1 MLGRLVLLLLQIV
14 LGWFGANA
22 IMGWIGGSV
31 PGAFSIYVFAIVA
44 AIVVFLVGIIAAQV
58 LQGVWTPGSGT
69 LTASRCC
76 LRSLPRFF
84 GIWPDPASALGDS
97 LGPCAGQ
104 VCRARRRNPR
114 LSHQALIDISIS
126 EKARVTTSRLFM

>member
-44 AIVVFLVGIIAAQV
+44 AIVVFLVGIIAALLWEFGPTLPLLSEIPWGRVPDKYAV
-58 LQGVWTPGSGT
+58 LAG
-69 LTASRCC
+69 A
-76 LRSLPRFF
+76 
-84 GIWPDPASALGDS
+84 ILGYHIK
-97 LGPCAGQ
+97 
-104 VCRARRRNPR
+104 R
-114 LSHQALIDISIS
+114 
-126 EKARVTTSRLFM
+126 

>member
-22 IMGWIGGSV
+22 IMGWVGGSV
-31 PGAFSIYVFAIVA
+31 PSAFSIYVFAIVA

-69 LTASRCC
+69 LSAA
-76 LRSLPRFF
+76 LVVGIIAALLWEFGPALPLLQEIPWGRV
-84 GIWPDPASALGDS
+84 PVKYAVLGGAI
-97 LGPCAGQ
+97 LGYH
-104 VCRARRRNPR
+104 
-114 LSHQALIDISIS
+114 L
-126 EKARVTTSRLFM
+126 KK